1 MIKRYKGIFAAYML
15 AGAGLFAT
23 SCNDFL
29 DLAPLDQVTPEVYFE
44 TSDQLGSYAISQYN
58 NLFTYPT
65 GWSQGNV
72 LNGDANTD
80 NMVAGAAN
88 QSRFTKDY
96 WKVSQSGDLGM
107 SLIRYCNYFFETVLP
122 KYEAGVYAASNE
134 ADARH
139 YIGEMYFIRAWIY
152 FPA

>member
-80 NMVAGAAN
+80 NMVA
-88 QSRFTKDY
+88 
-96 WKVSQSGDLGM
+96 
-107 SLIRYCNYFFETVLP
+107 
-122 KYEAGVYAASNE
+122 
-134 ADARH
+134 
-139 YIGEMYFIRAWIY
+139 
-152 FPA
+152 